1 MLYKLNGVYYEPVET
16 EKLTEFTK
24 AELRA
29 ILESLS
35 VSVSVCS
42 DDYTWGHFTEKEEKN
57 FLLWKQVSPKI
68 DKLINSK

>member
-1 MLYKLNGVYYEPVET
+1 MT
-16 EKLTEFTK
+16 ELSK

-42 DDYTWGHFTEKEEKN
+42 DDYTWGHFTEKEERN
-57 FLLWKQVSPKI
+57 YLLWKEVTPKI
-68 DKLINSK
+68 QKLIQSK